1 MHTGYE
7 EDRELCGDSD
17 RCGENIAR
25 IEGPLILY
33 EEIGGFLCIRG
44 RRVCCGN
51 LCMGNVHDI
60 LQRQ

>member
-33 EEIGGFLCIRG
+33 EEIGGFFMY
-44 RRVCCGN
+44 
-51 LCMGNVHDI
+51 MGKKGMLRKPVYGKCA
-60 LQRQ
+60 